1 MLKTSCLGKHRFQK
15 LSYNFD
21 FLLTPPKVLTQS
33 ITQLVCIL
41 ELVGYAPLRNEAGHE
56 EGGADADIS

>member
-41 ELVGYAPLRNEAGHE
+41 ELVGYAALRV
-56 EGGADADIS
+56 SKCSS